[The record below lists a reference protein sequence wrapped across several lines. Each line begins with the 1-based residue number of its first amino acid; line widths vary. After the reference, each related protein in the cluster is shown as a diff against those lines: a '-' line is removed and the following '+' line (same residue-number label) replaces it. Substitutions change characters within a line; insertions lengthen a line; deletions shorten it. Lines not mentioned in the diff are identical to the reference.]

1 MKKITYD
8 IRDGVINPEYIGI
21 ITEPRDESYRFEDFR
36 ITPRTI
42 QEIDAHI
49 RNDSPLEYTV
59 FDCHDEAE
67 LSSVWYSKLDF
78 KDLDTVYLFWG
89 IWCDEDTDVT
99 FSIESIAMQRLW
111 INGKMQTLCCTKT
124 ETRRQL
130 FTFSLSKGINSICL
144 QQHDALK
151 FFRTT
156 VRITS
161 FEYEI
166 CSGKPSLIVDNLH
179 YQKGE
184 IAVAHNGVEKYNGE
198 RFNMVFV
205 PVDAVNLD
213 IDAPMQLSIKNSDSG
228 DVLYSQVVHL
238 YDFVSVDTSAL
249 LLTHESLFTHAIVS
263 IEYKDNTEIQH
274 TLSLDLYLS
283 KPREYMVPTE
293 ERANKLLKDD
303 MVSLDAKN
311 YITYYLTNIFRLEES
326 DVRNFAAW
334 RIFSETLDLIESGRY
349 NEYLESPGTKKYHC
363 LSSVDDCLIEY
374 VLCLPKGFSRDKQNS
389 LLIFNT
395 ISNDPN
401 SMYFHYFERTD
412 EFPNTIVADIHG
424 RGMTTGSYV
433 GDIVFREI
441 LEDILHRFPIDQNKI
456 YSMGQSNGGF
466 STWVLAQKTPDIFA
480 AINPSTGVFNPLEL
494 VNVSNLRIRYMTSN
508 ADPGYTKRYELL
520 EQARPYLKD
529 YKEIMYERLMHNVFE
544 QVQFSIPVLKEVM
557 DTQREPYPN
566 EIYYNTYMNRYRKAY
581 WIEIHSIMPGKLYAK
596 THAWIADGNIHIE
609 CENIT
614 GITVTTP
621 PQIDSLSA
629 YIEINKQRFDISGRE
644 KTVLVLEDNRFV
656 LKDSDKTSAIPLY
669 KGSGLIDV
677 YMTPLRIVNTSP
689 NNEHYANAANALK
702 NPRTN
707 TYESF
712 VCVAYPMFDSSE
724 QEFGN
729 QEFLKKAAYIVF
741 DDLTTQNNFLNEIRK
756 SLRLKCDRS
765 GFEYLGKRYAQDYCV
780 MQITENPWNPEYSIL
795 HVCANCKKLLSKHF
809 FLRHIILPSYVSGY
823 HPMLNVS
830 ALVFDG
836 KEYYS
841 VQDFGIEIKKYDEK

>member
-1 MKKITYD
+1 MKKITHD

-36 ITPRTI
+36 ITPKTI

-49 RNDSPLEYTV
+49 RNNSPLEYTV

-67 LSSVWYSKLDF
+67 LSSVWYSKLNF
-78 KDLDTVYLFWG
+78 NDLDTVYLFWG
-89 IWCDEDTDVT
+89 IWCDESTDVT
-99 FSIESIAMQRLW
+99 FSIESVAMQRLW
-111 INGKMQTLCCTKT
+111 INGKLQTLCCTKT

-130 FTFSLSKGINSICL
+130 FTFSLSKGMNSICL
-144 QQHDALK
+144 QQHDSLK

-161 FEYEI
+161 FSYELS
-166 CSGKPSLIVDNLH
+166 SGKPSLIVDNLH

-184 IAVAHNGVEKYNGE
+184 MAVAHNGVEKYNGE
-198 RFNMVFV
+198 RFNMACV

-213 IDAPMQLSIKNSDSG
+213 INAPMQLSIKNSDSG
-228 DVLYSQVVHL
+228 DVLYSQTVHL
-238 YDFVSVDTSAL
+238 YEFISVDTSAL
-249 LLTHESLFTHAIVS
+249 LLTQESLFTYAIVS
-263 IEYKDNTEIQH
+263 IDYKDKTGALH
-274 TLSLDLYLS
+274 TFSFDLHLFPPS
-283 KPREYMVPTE
+283 GYMAPTE
-293 ERANKLLKDD
+293 ERANKLLHSEKL
-303 MVSLDAKN
+303 SAEAKN
-311 YITYYLTNIFRLEES
+311 YIMYQLTNAYRLEES
-326 DVRNFAAW
+326 DICNYNAW
-334 RIFSETLDLIESGRY
+334 RVFSNTMDLIENGSY
-349 NEYLESPGTKKYHC
+349 DMYLKLPGTKKLYC
-363 LSSVDDCLIEY
+363 MSSIDGYLIEY
-374 VLCLPKGFSRDKQNS
+374 SVCLPNGFSEDKQYS

-401 SMYFHYFERTD
+401 SMYSHYFERTD
-412 EFPNTIVADIHG
+412 AFPNTIVADIHG

-466 STWVLAQKTPDIFA
+466 STWVLAQKTPDLFA
-480 AINPSTGVFNPLEL
+480 AINPSTGVFNPNEL
-494 VNVSNLRIRYMTSN
+494 INLSNLRIRYMTSN

-529 YKEIMYERLMHNVFE
+529 YKEIMHERLMHNVFE
-544 QVQFSIPVLKEVM
+544 QVQFNIPVLKEVM
-557 DTQREPYPN
+557 DTQRNPYPN

-581 WIEIHSIMPGKLYAK
+581 WIEIHSIMPGMLYAK
-596 THAWIADGNIHIE
+596 AHAWIADGNIHIE
-609 CENIT
+609 CENTT

-644 KTVLVLEDNRFV
+644 KTVLMLEDNRFV
-656 LKDSDKTSAIPLY
+656 LKDSDKTSTIPLY

-729 QEFLKKAAYIVF
+729 QEFLKKTAYIVF

-765 GFEYLGKRYAQDYCV
+765 GFEYLGKRYDQDYCV

-795 HVCANCKKLLSKHF
+795 HVCANCEKLLSKHF
-809 FLRHIILPSYVSGY
+809 FLRHIILPSYVSGF

-841 VQDFGIEIKKYDEK
+841 VQDFGMEIKKYDEK